1 MRLLGEFAVAG
12 IASYLIVLQ
21 NGTHLYLP
29 FVTGVSID
37 LGWFYVVFAAIVIV
51 SFGNAVNLTDG
62 LDGLATM
69 PVIIALVAFMI
80 IVYLVGK
87 VKFATYLGIQQVAG
101 AGELAIFCGA
111 TVGGGPESIGNA
123 GGRERGLHE
132 VGNVGGGGKI
142 K

>member
-37 LGWFYVVFAAIVIV
+37 LGWFYVVFAAFVIV

-69 PVIIALVAFMI
+69 PVIIASVAFMI
-80 IVYLVGK
+80 IVYLVGN
-87 VKFATYLGIQQVAG
+87 VRSEEHTS
-101 AGELAIFCGA
+101 EL
-111 TVGGGPESIGNA
+111 PSIMRISYA
-123 GGRERGLHE
+123 VLCLQT
-132 VGNVGGGGKI
+132 K
-142 K
+142 KT

>member
-37 LGWFYVVFAAIVIV
+37 LGWFYVVFAAFVIV

-62 LDGLATM
+62 PDGLATL
-69 PVIIALVAFMI
+69 PVIIASVAFMI
-80 IVYLVGK
+80 IVYLGGNVHFAPHVGIPP
-87 VKFATYLGIQQVAG
+87 GSG
-101 AGELAIFCGA
+101 AGGLATFSGA
-111 TVGGGPESIGNA
+111 PLGGGRSETRRLGKES
-123 GGRERGLHE
+123 
-132 VGNVGGGGKI
+132 VSTC
-142 K
+142 